1 MTIDLVNWFFLKKL
15 DQDQGLYIDRIGMVM
30 YN

>member
-30 YN
+30 YK